1 MRRKDAT
8 TTSLKESI
16 ADALIRLMPIKAFE
30 KITIEEI
37 TDLAKVGRVTY
48 FRNFSSKMEVITFKL
63 IQLWKQW
70 AKDHGLT
77 EKSRY
82 SLDTAE
88 HFFAFNYSIRDLH
101 RIIYDANLQAAMYD
115 AFYQVMVP
123 PPEEDAVEL
132 YKNRFLSYGLFG
144 LLDEWIKRNY
154 RETPKEMADIL
165 TTKLAV
171 MGTA

>member
-8 TTSLKESI
+8 TTSIKESI

-154 RETPKEMADIL
+154 RETPKEMADML